1 MKNQPINAIA
11 SDFEIS
17 MKQFSAREK
26 YVNIGE
32 TPILLLIKF
41 IYKMRA
47 YFVKSK
53 KNGTIS
59 IHLDSFIEKM
69 SFRDDL

>member
-32 TPILLLIKF
+32 TPILIKF

-53 KNGTIS
+53 KNWTIS
-59 IHLDSFIEKM
+59 IHQDSFIEKM